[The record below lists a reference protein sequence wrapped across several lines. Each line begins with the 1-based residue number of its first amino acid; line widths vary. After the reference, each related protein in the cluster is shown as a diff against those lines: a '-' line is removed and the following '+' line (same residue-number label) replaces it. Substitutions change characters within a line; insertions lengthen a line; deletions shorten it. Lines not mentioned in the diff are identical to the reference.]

1 MPQHY
6 GQPSCF
12 DKVKFGVMIGFA
24 VGMSS
29 GALFGTY
36 SAFRMGLRGR
46 ELLSTVGKIM
56 LQGGGTFGVF
66 MGIGSAIRC

>member
-1 MPQHY
+1 MPHGPQHY

-29 GALFGTY
+29 GALFGSY
-36 SAFRMGLRGR
+36 SAF
-46 ELLSTVGKIM
+46 K
-56 LQGGGTFGVF
+56 
-66 MGIGSAIRC
+66 